1 MIYLVTADRWENNM
15 KDELELELQEDYPF
29 MKQNRV
35 DGERNTYRRWGCECS
50 GGWYNLIHDLCQE
63 ITGKY
68 AEYQLPVDIVVLQVK
83 EKFSALRFY
92 YEYEDTP
99 CALQALDF
107 IGGGTSIRFNPE
119 HSEEPK
125 QSLRKEI
132 AEIVR
137 KYEKK
142 SASVCEVCGADNAE
156 RRNISTKH
164 YYVKTVCDKCYDEH
178 MHKQAEVAKKRKND
192 IKEYL
197 E

>member
-1 MIYLVTADRWENNM
+1 M
-15 KDELELELQEDYPF
+15 KDEFELKLQEDYPF
-29 MKQNRV
+29 MEQNRV
-35 DGERNTYRRWGCECS
+35 TDEKNSYRRFGCECS
-50 GGWYNLIHDLCQE
+50 SGWYNLIHNLCQE
-63 ITGKY
+63 IIEKY

-83 EKFSALRFY
+83 QKFATLRFY

-119 HSEEPK
+119 HSEEEPK
-125 QSLRKEI
+125 QRLRNEI

-142 SASVCEVCGADNAE
+142 SASVCEICGADNAE
-156 RRNISTKH
+156 RRNISAKH
-164 YYVKTVCDKCYDEH
+164 YYVKTVCDKCYDEC
-178 MHKQAEVAKKRKND
+178 MRKQAEEAEKQKND